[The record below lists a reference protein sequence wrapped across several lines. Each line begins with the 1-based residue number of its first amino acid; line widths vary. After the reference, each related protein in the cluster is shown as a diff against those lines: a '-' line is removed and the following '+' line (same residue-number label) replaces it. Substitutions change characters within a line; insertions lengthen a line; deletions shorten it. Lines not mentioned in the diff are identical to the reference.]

1 MAASSVAQLRHDLD
15 AGGCAYGQV
24 SRERI
29 AHVAEGVERIE
40 RKLNY
45 IIGVIGVQLVSFFL
59 AMLLYAVQHSG
70 LHP

>member
-15 AGGCAYGQV
+15 ADGCAYGQV

-29 AHVAEGVERIE
+29 AHVVEGVERIE

-45 IIGVIGVQLVSFFL
+45 IIGAIGIQLVSFFF
-59 AMLLYAVQHSG
+59 AMLLYVAQHSG
-70 LHP
+70 MHP